1 MIYINKYLDYLKTE
15 RRYSQKTITSYYG
28 DLVEYDDFIKNNCIE
43 ILDINYDVVN
53 RYLKYLYEKKI
64 SKSSIS
70 RKLSSIRGLYNYL
83 IRENIVSI
91 NYFNEVSNPK
101 KDLYLP
107 RFLKREELDKI
118 FYVCD
123 NKSPIEQRNTL
134 VMELLYATG
143 LSVSELV
150 NIKVANIDQK
160 NRTIK
165 VLGKGSKER
174 IVIFNNHTKEA
185 MDIYLREGYKTF
197 NKEGSQ
203 YLILNKNGNK
213 LSERYVRN
221 IVDKFVRKAGLNIKI
236 GPHTLRHTFAT
247 DMLENGSDLMTV
259 KELLGHE
266 SLNTTSIYT
275 HVTNEHIK
283 KTFELAHPRAKK

>member
-107 RFLKREELDKI
+107 RFLKREELDKVFSI
-118 FYVCD
+118 CD
-123 NKSPIEQRNTL
+123 NKSPIEQRDTL

-143 LSVSELV
+143 LRVSELV

-283 KTFELAHPRAKK
+283 KTFELGHPRAKK

>member
-118 FYVCD
+118 FSVCD
-123 NKSPIEQRNTL
+123 NKSPIEQRDTL

-143 LSVSELV
+143 LRVSELV

-236 GPHTLRHTFAT
+236 GPHALRHTFAT

>member
-107 RFLKREELDKI
+107 RFLKREELDKVFSI
-118 FYVCD
+118 CD
-123 NKSPIEQRNTL
+123 NKSPIEQRDTL

-143 LSVSELV
+143 LRVSELV

-203 YLILNKNGNK
+203 YLILNKYGNK

>member
-118 FYVCD
+118 FSVCD
-123 NKSPIEQRNTL
+123 NKSPIEQRDTL

-143 LSVSELV
+143 LRVSELV

-203 YLILNKNGNK
+203 YLILNKYGNK

>member
-118 FYVCD
+118 FSVCD
-123 NKSPIEQRNTL
+123 NKNPIEQRDTL

-143 LSVSELV
+143 LRVSELV

-185 MDIYLREGYKTF
+185 MDIYLRESYKTF

-236 GPHTLRHTFAT
+236 GPHALRHTFAT

>member
-118 FYVCD
+118 FSVCD
-123 NKSPIEQRNTL
+123 NKNPIEQRDTL

-143 LSVSELV
+143 LRVSELV

-185 MDIYLREGYKTF
+185 MDIYLRESYKTF

-203 YLILNKNGNK
+203 YLILNKYGNK

-236 GPHTLRHTFAT
+236 GPHALRHTFAT

>member
-107 RFLKREELDKI
+107 RFLKREELDKVFSI
-118 FYVCD
+118 CD
-123 NKSPIEQRNTL
+123 NKSPIEQRDTL

-143 LSVSELV
+143 LRVSELV

-236 GPHTLRHTFAT
+236 GPHALRHTFAT

>member
-118 FYVCD
+118 FSVCD
-123 NKSPIEQRNTL
+123 NKSPIEQRDTL

-143 LSVSELV
+143 LRVSELV

>member
-118 FYVCD
+118 FSVCD
-123 NKSPIEQRNTL
+123 NKNPIEQRDTL

-143 LSVSELV
+143 LRVSELV

-185 MDIYLREGYKTF
+185 MDIYLRESYKTF

>member
-118 FYVCD
+118 FSVCD
-123 NKSPIEQRNTL
+123 NKNPIEQRDTL

-143 LSVSELV
+143 LRVSELV

-203 YLILNKNGNK
+203 YLILNKYGNK

>member
-107 RFLKREELDKI
+107 RFLKREELDKVFSI
-118 FYVCD
+118 CD
-123 NKSPIEQRNTL
+123 NKSPIEQRDTL

-143 LSVSELV
+143 LRVSELV

-185 MDIYLREGYKTF
+185 MGIYLREGYKTF

-203 YLILNKNGNK
+203 YLILNKYGNK

>member
-118 FYVCD
+118 FSVCD
-123 NKSPIEQRNTL
+123 NKSPIEQRDTL

-143 LSVSELV
+143 LRVSELV

-185 MDIYLREGYKTF
+185 MGIYLREGYKTF

-203 YLILNKNGNK
+203 YLILNKYGNK

>member
-118 FYVCD
+118 FSVCD
-123 NKSPIEQRNTL
+123 NKNPIEQRDTL

-143 LSVSELV
+143 LRVSELV

-185 MDIYLREGYKTF
+185 MGIYLREGYKTF

-203 YLILNKNGNK
+203 YLILNKYGNK

>member
-107 RFLKREELDKI
+107 RFLKREELDK
-118 FYVCD
+118 FF
-123 NKSPIEQRNTL
+123 
-134 VMELLYATG
+134 
-143 LSVSELV
+143 LSVIIRILS
-150 NIKVANIDQK
+150 
-160 NRTIK
+160 NRGIRWLWNFYMLR
-165 VLGKGSKER
+165 VLG
-174 IVIFNNHTKEA
+174 
-185 MDIYLREGYKTF
+185 
-197 NKEGSQ
+197 
-203 YLILNKNGNK
+203 
-213 LSERYVRN
+213 
-221 IVDKFVRKAGLNIKI
+221 
-236 GPHTLRHTFAT
+236 
-247 DMLENGSDLMTV
+247 
-259 KELLGHE
+259 
-266 SLNTTSIYT
+266 
-275 HVTNEHIK
+275 
-283 KTFELAHPRAKK
+283 

>member
-107 RFLKREELDKI
+107 RFLKREELDKVFSI
-118 FYVCD
+118 CD
-123 NKSPIEQRNTL
+123 NKSPIEQRDTL

-143 LSVSELV
+143 LRVSELV

>member
-118 FYVCD
+118 FSVCD
-123 NKSPIEQRNTL
+123 NKSPIEQRDTL

-143 LSVSELV
+143 LRVSELV

-203 YLILNKNGNK
+203 YLILNKYGNK

-236 GPHTLRHTFAT
+236 GPHALRHTFAT

>member
-107 RFLKREELDKI
+107 RFLKREELDKVFSI
-118 FYVCD
+118 CD
-123 NKSPIEQRNTL
+123 NKSPIEQRDTL

-143 LSVSELV
+143 LRVSELV

-185 MDIYLREGYKTF
+185 MGIYLREGYKTF